1 MIDKIIDNSGHINS
15 LAGILVVFAGLI
27 AISLAIVIF
36 NRISGHLKNKK
47 QSGPNIP
54 AEVKEE
60 KSKKKPRVK
69 KIPEDELV
77 AITVA
82 VEAYRKIHFDI
93 LQNEITFTHGTAQ
106 TAWKML
112 ERNRKP
118 VTRTR

>member
-27 AISLAIVIF
+27 AISLAIGIF
-36 NRISGHLKNKK
+36 NRVAGLFKNKPK
-47 QSGPNIP
+47 SSPKIP
-54 AEVKEE
+54 AEVKE
-60 KSKKKPRVK
+60 KKAKKKRIK
-69 KIPEDELV
+69 EIPEDELV
-77 AITVA
+77 AIAVA
-82 VEAYRKIHFDI
+82 VEAYRKIHFDN